1 MRINMELH
9 HIIDEKFKD
18 HKSNFI
24 LQCLLATISL
34 TIVLLFLDII
44 KESAIITALG
54 ASSFIVFA
62 MPHRYTSQDK
72 RIIGGY
78 IVGLSIGFVF
88 YLISISSLL
97 TILLSPR
104 LIIIFSAAAAVGISI
119 FIMVI
124 FNVEHAPAC
133 GVALGI
139 VINEWTY
146 QTIIFIIGAVLWI
159 LLVRRIFKNWFIDL
173 T

>member
-1 MRINMELH
+1 MINIGSH
-9 HIIDEKFKD
+9 HIVDEKFKE

-24 LQCLLATISL
+24 FQCLLSTISL
-34 TIVLLFLDII
+34 TIILLFLDII

-72 RIIGGY
+72 RILGGY

-88 YLISISSLL
+88 YFISISSLL
-97 TILLSPR
+97 TIIFSPR
-104 LIIIFSAAAAVGISI
+104 IIIIFSAAAAVGISI

-133 GVALGI
+133 GVALGL

-146 QTIIFIIGAVLWI
+146 QTMVFIIGAVLWI

-173 T
+173 G